1 CLPDLPAYGSFL
13 MFLNPHTNWLFRFFS
28 RASCESVTAL
38 KLWLA
43 LQQTPSRSPRACN
56 KKMSLFSFWAF
67 SLASPREES
76 QWICSVSLW
85 TFCSTTWLGIL
96 GGAFLPPA
104 AQGTTASVTSKVP
117 VKILYI
123 NTHPHRPGETPLTT
137 TPCTG
142 MGSANPFR
150 SHLSETV
157 ICSIRVIGAERRTGR
172 GRENFLAFLDL
183 SLAHGSPSRG
193 WGNGGRP
200 GKNLESHKISLTV
213 QLKEFKKTSL

>member
-1 CLPDLPAYGSFL
+1 RVRPGFCQILFNLIANCISYSRSGGDQKPGKQWSTVPSELRIKSWTLCGPAPLVVTTAGLSGSCLPDLPAYGSSL
-13 MFLNPHTNWLFRFFS
+13 MFLNPHTNWLFRVFS

-56 KKMSLFSFWAF
+56 QKMSLFSFWAF

-104 AQGTTASVTSKVP
+104 AQGT
-117 VKILYI
+117 
-123 NTHPHRPGETPLTT
+123 
-137 TPCTG
+137 
-142 MGSANPFR
+142 
-150 SHLSETV
+150 
-157 ICSIRVIGAERRTGR
+157 
-172 GRENFLAFLDL
+172 
-183 SLAHGSPSRG
+183 
-193 WGNGGRP
+193 
-200 GKNLESHKISLTV
+200 
-213 QLKEFKKTSL
+213 